1 MKGMFF
7 QSKSRKY
14 KDHPKFTGVQI
25 AMLVADGKSDMVSV
39 SELIIEPGV
48 EVPVHTHDPQADS
61 IYIVSGKAEVFLNGE
76 WVSVESGDY
85 LFVPP
90 DVEHGIRNTGSE
102 SLRLFIH
109 HSPPLF

>member
-48 EVPVHTHDPQADS
+48 EVPVHTHDLQADS
-61 IYIVSGKAEVFLNGE
+61 IYIVSGKARAFLNGE
-76 WVSVESGDY
+76 WDFVESGDY

-90 DVEHGIRNTGSE
+90 NAEHGISNTGRE
-102 SLRLFIH
+102 PLRLFIH